1 MKHFHKMNIIGTDYM
16 HAERVCKDFEIK
28 NLGEK
33 HNLYVQNDTLLPAD
47 VFNNFRNMHLEIY
60 GLDPAHFI
68 SASGLAREAAL
79 KRYKVKFHLLN
90 DIDMLLILEK
100 GIRDGICHAIHRHA
114 KANNKNMKAMMN
126 VSNLRTLTIG
136 M

>member
-1 MKHFHKMNIIGTDYM
+1 MKHFHKMKIIGTDYM
-16 HAERVCKDFEIK
+16 HAERVCKVFEMK
-28 NLGEK
+28 KSGEK
-33 HNLYVQNDTLLPAD
+33 HDSYVQNDVLLLAD

-68 SASGLAREAAL
+68 SASGLAQQADL

-100 GIRDGICHAIHRHA
+100 GIRDGICHAIHQHA
-114 KANNKNMKAMMN
+114 KANNKYMKAMIN
-126 VSNLRTLTIG
+126 V
-136 M
+136 